1 MNYPSIICVSELLR
15 TWETAILLFLTK
27 DNTKLTLFISPFLR
41 EDGLFPSDKPK
52 IIEDQL
58 YEFMRFIVFLGQLK
72 KFTKTATQ
80 DQGIQD
86 LFSWIPNN
94 FKITF
99 KHYSG
104 KFTDEF
110 IGRIRRTQ
118 LLKLRATPDSALI
131 IECPDI
137 SKITLDNFITG
148 GMIYFLKTLND
159 EILSFNGLNDEPPN
173 KGDGNYTEYNVN
185 GNDSNP
191 LQYPP
196 PADIP
201 AFNTQ
206 NDLNKVSSPP
216 SIITFAKWCKDNISI
231 IKGLD
236 INTPVYFV
244 SHSHI
249 MQAFVNKVI
258 KINDEQQPSDSF
270 TQVFD
275 IAKKTNSWSL
285 FFKVDGT
292 NFKGFRHAFSC
303 DNRYAEKGLVK
314 IFHRVLLGSYT
325 NLALWGI
332 LSTAIFAQRKI
343 PGLIQDNDPQTLKV
357 SVGMKKETK
366 ELVGDRYDK
375 YNMLCGLQ
383 DDRFKTSNFEITLGN
398 CGTSSKLTLTLD
410 NDCIKIK
417 YRKEDGTFY
426 PQKVILKL
434 SKTTTPPN
442 IGVTFFNDDSN
453 TYRPQDNKDKEN
465 TSLLK
470 IVSFLS
476 GIKIPD
482 PPSENEKNRYDELK
496 GLTLEMTESISNFI
510 KSDVFKKTKN
520 NTIWAELFKPF
531 LSEIEKNVD
540 PNTVD
545 LSGGGGRGLFGR
557 RTKKMRKY
565 KKYTKKYYTYQSRRK
580 SRRHFQRRKR
590 THIRKSRK

>member
-15 TWETAILLFLTK
+15 TWETAILLFLK
-27 DNTKLTLFISPFLR
+27 EGNTNLTLFISPFLR
-41 EDGLFPSDKPK
+41 EDGIFPSDSPG

-80 DQGIQD
+80 DRDIQD
-86 LFSWIPNN
+86 LFSWIPDT
-94 FKITF
+94 FTITF

-104 KFTDEF
+104 KFTDKF

-118 LLKLRATPDSALI
+118 LLKLRATSEGALI

-137 SKITLDNFITG
+137 SKITLDNFIKD
-148 GMIYFLKTLND
+148 GMLDFLQKLND
-159 EILSFNGLNDEPPN
+159 KILPFNGLNDEPPN
-173 KGDGNYTEYNVN
+173 KRNGKYTEY
-185 GNDSNP
+185 DKSDDKP

-216 SIITFAKWCKDNISI
+216 SIITFAEWCKNNII
-231 IKGLD
+231 TIKGLD
-236 INTPVYFV
+236 RNTPVYFV
-244 SHSHI
+244 SHSQI
-249 MQAFVNKVI
+249 MQDFVNKVI
-258 KINDEQQPSDSF
+258 KLNKQPSPDF
-270 TQVFD
+270 IEVFD
-275 IAKKTNSWSL
+275 VAKKTNSWSL
-285 FFKVDGT
+285 FFNVDGT

-314 IFHRVLLGSYT
+314 IFHRVFLGSYT

-332 LSTAIFAQRKI
+332 LSTAIFVKRKI
-343 PGLIQDNDPQTLKV
+343 PGLIKYHTAQRLEV

-366 ELVGDRYDK
+366 ELVADEYDK
-375 YNMLCGLQ
+375 YNMLCGKQ
-383 DDRFKTSNFEITLGN
+383 DDRLKTGNFEITLSN
-398 CGTSSKLTLTLD
+398 CGTSRKITLTLD

-417 YRKEDGTFY
+417 CRQDNGTFY
-426 PQKVILKL
+426 PKKVILQL
-434 SKTTTPPN
+434 SKTTPPN

-453 TYRPQDNKDKEN
+453 TYRPQDNTDREP

-470 IVSFLS
+470 IVSFLT
-476 GIKIPD
+476 GIPIPAQPND
-482 PPSENEKNRYDELK
+482 DRTDRYDELK
-496 GLTLEMTESISNFI
+496 GLSLEMTESISNFI
-510 KSDVFKKTKN
+510 KSNVFKKTENSAMWDK
-520 NTIWAELFKPF
+520 AFKPF

-540 PNTVD
+540 SDIVD
-545 LSGGGGRGLFGR
+545 PSGGGGRGLFGR

-565 KKYTKKYYTYQSRRK
+565 KKYTKKYYRCQSRRK

>member
-1 MNYPSIICVSELLR
+1 MDYPSIICVSELLR

-41 EDGLFPSDKPK
+41 EDGIFPSDSPG

-80 DQGIQD
+80 DRGIQN
-86 LFSWIPNN
+86 LFSWIPDT
-94 FKITF
+94 FTITF
-99 KHYSG
+99 KHYAGS
-104 KFTDEF
+104 FTKEF
-110 IGRIRRTQ
+110 MGRIRRTQ
-118 LLKLRATPDSALI
+118 LLKLSETSLGALI

-173 KGDGNYTEYNVN
+173 KRNGKYTEYNN
-185 GNDSNP
+185 FDNNP

-201 AFNTQ
+201 KFKN
-206 NDLNKVSSPP
+206 NLNQVSSPP
-216 SIITFAKWCKDNISI
+216 SIITFAKWCKDNII
-231 IKGLD
+231 TIKGRD
-236 INTPVYFV
+236 MNTPVYFV

-249 MQAFVNKVI
+249 MQDFVNKVI
-258 KINDEQQPSDSF
+258 KINEERQPSDSF

-275 IAKKTNSWSL
+275 VAKKTNSWSL
-285 FFKVDGT
+285 FFMVNGV

-303 DNRYAEKGLVK
+303 DNRYAEKGAKK
-314 IFHRVLLGSYT
+314 IHLRVLRGRYT

-332 LSTAIFAQRKI
+332 LSTAIFAKRKI
-343 PGLIQDNDPQTLKV
+343 PGLIEYHTAQRLQV

-366 ELVGDRYDK
+366 ELVGDEFDK
-375 YNMLCGLQ
+375 YNMLCGKR
-383 DDRFKTSNFEITLGN
+383 DDRFKTGNFEITLSN

-417 YRKEDGTFY
+417 CRQDNGTFY

-434 SKTTTPPN
+434 SKTTTPPQ
-442 IGVTFFNDDSN
+442 IGVRFFNDDSN
-453 TYRPQDNKDKEN
+453 TYRPQDNTDRGP

-470 IVSFLS
+470 IVSFLT
-476 GIKIPD
+476 GIPIPA
-482 PPSENEKNRYDELK
+482 PPNDDRTDRYDELK
-496 GLTLEMTESISNFI
+496 GLSLEMTESISNFI
-510 KSDVFKKTKN
+510 KSNVFKKTENSAMWDKAFN
-520 NTIWAELFKPF
+520 PF
-531 LSEIEKNVD
+531 LSEIEKKVIPEND
-540 PNTVD
+540 D
-545 LSGGGGRGLFGR
+545 FSGGGGRGLFGR

-565 KKYTKKYYTYQSRRK
+565 KKYTKKYYTYQSRKK

-590 THIRKSRK
+590 THRRKSRK